1 MKFFLIRPLFAC
13 LVSLVCL
20 VSPIAHADGY
30 LQREDVQS
38 FLDDMV
44 TTYAFDRTALYAAF
58 HAAKP
63 QAGALRA
70 IRPPAEPRARSWQA
84 YRARFVEPRR
94 IAAGKAF
101 MRQYADALAA
111 AQARFGVPEEIIAA
125 ILGVE
130 TIYGKHMGD
139 YPVFDVLVTLAF
151 DYPPRAELFR
161 RELTEL
167 LLLAREE
174 QRPLTSYVGSYA
186 GAIGWPQFLPSSY
199 RKYAIDFDDDGKID
213 LANDPVDAI
222 GSAANFLAAHGWV
235 ANAPIA
241 EPVVIRGD
249 GLDALLAAGISP
261 QFRPADFVARDVQ
274 VWKKVGPGETAEDAT
289 LPDLPAAVIDLTTPD
304 AATEYRLGYA
314 NFYVITRYN
323 RSSFYAAAVMDLA
336 AALRE

>member
-1 MKFFLIRPLFAC
+1 MKLFLIRYLFICLAAVAC
-13 LVSLVCL
+13 IA
-20 VSPIAHADGY
+20 SPVAHAAGY
-30 LQREDVQS
+30 LQRDDVQS
-38 FLDDMV
+38 FIDDIAA
-44 TTYAFDRTALYAAF
+44 TYAFDRVALYAAF
-58 HAAKP
+58 HAAEP
-63 QAGALRA
+63 QPGALRA
-70 IRPPAEPRARSWQA
+70 IRPPADPRARSWQA

-101 MRQYADALAA
+101 MRQYAEALAA
-111 AQARFGVPEEIIAA
+111 ARARFGVPEEIIAA

-130 TIYGKHMGD
+130 TIYGQHMGD

-151 DYPPRAELFR
+151 DYPPRAEQFR

-174 QRPLTSYVGSYA
+174 HRPLTSYVGSYA

-199 RKYAIDFDDDGKID
+199 RKYAVDFDDDGKID

-235 ANAPIA
+235 ADAPIA
-241 EPVVIRGD
+241 DPVVIRGD

-261 QFRPADFVARDVQ
+261 QFRPEDLSAHDVR
-274 VWKKVGPGETAEDAT
+274 VWKKVGAGETAADAS
-289 LPDLPAAVIDLTTPD
+289 LPDLPAAVIDLPTPD

>member
-1 MKFFLIRPLFAC
+1 MRSIFARLALAC
-13 LVSLVCL
+13 LVLIGWT
-20 VSPIAHADGY
+20 VSSVAHATGY
-30 LQREDVQS
+30 IQRDDVQA
-38 FLDDMV
+38 FIDEMV
-44 TTYAFDRTALYAAF
+44 VAHGFDPLALYAAF
-58 HAAKP
+58 HAATP
-63 QAGALRA
+63 LPAVLRA
-70 IRPPAEPRARSWQA
+70 IRPPTDPRARSWQD

-94 IAAGKAF
+94 IATGKDF

-111 AQARFGVPEEIIAA
+111 ARSRFGVPAEIVAA

-130 TIYGKHMGD
+130 TIYGQHMGN
-139 YPVFDVLVTLAF
+139 YPVFDALVTLAF
-151 DYPPRAELFR
+151 DHPPRAELFR

-186 GAIGWPQFLPSSY
+186 GAIGWPQFLPSSR

-213 LANDPVDAI
+213 LVNSPMDAI
-222 GSAANFLAAHGWV
+222 GSAANFLAAHGWM
-235 ANAPIA
+235 ADAPIA
-241 EPVVIRGD
+241 DAVVIRGD
-249 GLDALLAAGISP
+249 GLDALLAAGIRP
-261 QFRPADFVARDVQ
+261 QFRPADFIARNLNIQ
-274 VWKKVGPGETAEDAT
+274 KVGADGTAAETP